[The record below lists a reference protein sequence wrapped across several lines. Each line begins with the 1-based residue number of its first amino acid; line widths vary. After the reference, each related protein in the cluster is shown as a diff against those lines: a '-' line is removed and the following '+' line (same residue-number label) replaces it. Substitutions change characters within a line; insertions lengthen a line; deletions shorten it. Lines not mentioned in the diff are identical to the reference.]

1 MVVPWEVGLDK
12 STPMNKEVM
21 WNNMKAFKESMDKHG
36 IPFIIMFGGLLG
48 LVRGGEL
55 IDGDDDVDVACLSED
70 HRKISL
76 VIDDLKTQGFY
87 IPDKNECPMHDHFF
101 IRDGEKIEI
110 WWFDKIGSER
120 IYCNIV
126 RYPAHYFET
135 SATFNH
141 KGINWPIPSNAKK
154 FLELTYGPSWETPQ
168 KNGSY
173 QQGLGKG
180 V

>member
-21 WNNMKAFKESMDKHG
+21 WNNMKAFKGAMDKHG

-55 IDGDDDVDVACLSED
+55 IDGDDDVDVACFSED

-87 IPDKNECPMHDHFF
+87 IPEKNECPMHDHFF

-110 WWFDKIGSER
+110 
-120 IYCNIV
+120 
-126 RYPAHYFET
+126 
-135 SATFNH
+135 
-141 KGINWPIPSNAKK
+141 
-154 FLELTYGPSWETPQ
+154 
-168 KNGSY
+168 
-173 QQGLGKG
+173 
-180 V
+180 